1 MMEAHITL
9 TIWTGV
15 AYGAVKRVA
24 VPYEF
29 GVVMTDAMRQYAE
42 EHGFT
47 LALMGE
53 NGTDGLY
60 WNRDGQLLRLAFEEV
75 NL

>member
-1 MMEAHITL
+1 MMKAHVTL

-29 GVVMTDAMRQYAE
+29 GVVMRDAMHQYVE
-42 EHGFT
+42 ENGLT

-53 NGTDGLY
+53 NETAGLY
-60 WNRDGQLLRLAFEEV
+60 WNREGQLLRLAIEEITV
-75 NL
+75 